1 MNSSVI
7 PVFSLGMATTG
18 LADISLQEAP
28 LTLRISDSLVFFSIW
43 LACLLST
50 AIIFFLFYRT
60 VSLREVSG
68 YLMVTITTIDF
79 ATAQFIVF
87 PSIYSVAVFDI
98 PWKDTFLCTV
108 QALLNVYLQNLKALT
123 ITLCALDR
131 VFSIAYPFQYIAH
144 ATATKFYL
152 ATGVTAVL
160 ALIIPLIEFAFLNW
174 ESVADL
180 NSGICWLIPEQNEN
194 TVMYYV
200 SMVVNAFLPGAVV
213 MLSYGAIFVI
223 VIYQRSKT
231 EAITVTRGCGAATD
245 ERRATPMNV
254 GVSFLSHLAACKM
267 LFVVTS
273 LYFLSFVPIIVADHF
288 FQKAKYVVW
297 YHVCNYLVY
306 FSTTTNCAI
315 YYKMNKNFKASFKRY
330 LTRLLECCHSAD
342 SHKLINSSNGMQ
354 TCAV

>member
-1 MNSSVI
+1 MNSTVAAS
-7 PVFSLGMATTG
+7 FSHVTTG
-18 LADISLQEAP
+18 VPDISLQEAP
-28 LTLRISDSLVFFSIW
+28 LSLRISDSLVFFSIW
-43 LACLLST
+43 LACLFSTGIILS
-50 AIIFFLFYRT
+50 LFYQT

-152 ATGVTAVL
+152 ASWVTAIL
-160 ALIIPLIEFAFLNW
+160 ALVIPLIEFVFLNW

-194 TVMYYV
+194 TAMYYV
-200 SMVVNAFLPGAVV
+200 SMIVNAFLPGAIVV
-213 MLSYGAIFVI
+213 LSYGAIVVI

-231 EAITVTRGCGAATD
+231 QAVTLTAAAGTQD
-245 ERRATPMNV
+245 ERRPNAAVNV

-273 LYFLSFVPIIVADHF
+273 LYFLSFLPIIVADHF
-288 FQKAKYVVW
+288 FQKAKYVVY

-315 YYKMNKNFKASFKRY
+315 YYKMNKNFKASFKRHF
-330 LTRLLECCHSAD
+330 TKMTQFCSSTD
-342 SHKLINSSNGMQ
+342 SQKLMNSSIQ
-354 TCAV
+354 VCAV